1 MKKITALV
9 MLLTPLAAMSQD
21 KLVKKKV
28 SLNLTEQYHVSNTN
42 KDVRQGLYMVTDAD
56 GGAVVRGKYEN
67 NKKTGTWMFYDPN
80 NKLVQQ
86 YDYNNSKM
94 LYTNQDSGSYVK
106 TDYSI
111 SSPNKASVEAP
122 VKIGGSTLAFLS
134 FYNTKD
140 IPPSIL
146 KEKSNI
152 NIQYTVSVEPSGQIS
167 DVYAE
172 YESNGI
178 NERKKL
184 YVKPNSS
191 GLLDFIPAKVD
202 GKEVKST
209 VMLSTT
215 IQADKI
221 RVYGNYENLSTQ
233 KN

>member
-1 MKKITALV
+1 
-9 MLLTPLAAMSQD
+9 
-21 KLVKKKV
+21 
-28 SLNLTEQYHVSNTN
+28 
-42 KDVRQGLYMVTDAD
+42 
-56 GGAVVRGKYEN
+56 
-67 NKKTGTWMFYDPN
+67 MFYDPN

-86 YDYNNSKM
+86 YDYTNSKM
-94 LYTNQDSGSYVK
+94 LYTNQDSGSYIK
-106 TDYSI
+106 TEYNIPAPD
-111 SSPNKASVEAP
+111 KASVQIP

-146 KEKSNI
+146 KEKTDI
-152 NIQYTVSVEPSGQIS
+152 NVTYTISVEPDGQIS
-167 DVYAE
+167 DVYAD
-172 YESNGI
+172 YESGFTK
-178 NERKKL
+178 ERKKV

>member
-86 YDYNNSKM
+86 YDYTNSKM
-94 LYTNQDSGSYVK
+94 LYTNQDSGSYIK
-106 TDYSI
+106 TEYNIPAPD
-111 SSPNKASVEAP
+111 KASVQIP

-146 KEKSNI
+146 KEKTDI
-152 NIQYTVSVEPSGQIS
+152 NVTYTISVEPDGQIS
-167 DVYAE
+167 DVYAD
-172 YESNGI
+172 YESGFTK
-178 NERKKL
+178 ERKKV